1 MHSSFPNPFT
11 INWTREIRARRRR
24 RRRRQRTECGW
35 HKTGKPRSFRIRRIL
50 GCTGCMHAACVRA
63 CVPARGVMAHTKHRI
78 NITPATQPRTLARIR
93 PRLRPRLSSKCHEYK
108 FLLSLSLS
116 LFWSIVDSKRNAV
129 VCGPPCRLLRLPII
143 IIRRWAPPCILD
155 RSISTTTTEIILL
168 LRRHPRPRNPFVR
181 DAYRRQIKFREYPR
195 GISSAFRSEGRGRGI
210 ERIDGGKR
218 PTIGNGTEKGKVS
231 GVMGSAVFPE
241 DWKLPGH
248 ALFQV

>member
-1 MHSSFPNPFT
+1 
-11 INWTREIRARRRR
+11 
-24 RRRRQRTECGW
+24 
-35 HKTGKPRSFRIRRIL
+35 
-50 GCTGCMHAACVRA
+50 MHAACVRA

-181 DAYRRQIKFREYPR
+181 DAYRRQIKFRKKPSRNIKRVSKRRPR
-195 GISSAFRSEGRGRGI
+195 ERNRTNRRRETTDDRERDGERKSVRGNGVGGVSRRLKASGTRSFPSIIEFKLHHWTVQGGREGVLFAFTDISRHGI
-210 ERIDGGKR
+210 EQEG
-218 PTIGNGTEKGKVS
+218 
-231 GVMGSAVFPE
+231 F
-241 DWKLPGH
+241 DWI
-248 ALFQV
+248 